1 MMKVFYGLENID
13 KKPKPAVIAVGVF
26 DGLHVGH
33 KKIITSLMR
42 ISRDKKLLPV
52 VVTFSPHPD
61 NVLAKRK
68 KTPMLCSLQHRINL
82 LALLGVKACVV
93 LNFDYA
99 FARKTCRAFIE
110 DILVKKL
117 AMKSLVVGERFSFGR
132 EAVSGIGYLKEVA
145 DRVGFNVH
153 AVSAKR
159 HNRRII
165 SSSVI
170 RSLIEKGR
178 LSMASKLLGRPVS
191 VLGTV
196 IHGRKRGRII
206 GFNTANIDPH
216 HEAIPPS
223 GVYAAYASL
232 GGKTYKSV
240 VNIGRRPTFFEK
252 DPSIE
257 VHIFGFN
264 RNIYNQDIEVFFIH
278 RLRPERRFKDE
289 VKLRAQIRR
298 DALRAEKMLYKSLPI

>member
-1 MMKVFYGLENID
+1 MKVFYGLENID
-13 KKPKPAVIAVGVF
+13 KKRKPSIVAVGVF

-33 KKIITSLMR
+33 QKIITSLIR
-42 ISRDKKLLPV
+42 ISKEKKLLPV
-52 VVTFSPHPD
+52 VVTFNPHPD
-61 NVLAKRK
+61 NILTKRK

-93 LNFDYA
+93 LNFDYT
-99 FARKTCRAFIE
+99 FAKKTCRAFIE
-110 DILVKKL
+110 DILVKRL

-132 EAVSGIGYLKEVA
+132 EALSGIFHLKNFA
-145 DRVGFNVH
+145 DKAGFDVTIIP
-153 AVSAKR
+153 AKR
-159 HNRRII
+159 YNRRII
-165 SSSVI
+165 SSSAI

-178 LSMASKLLGRPVS
+178 LHIASKLLGRPVS

-206 GFNTANIDPH
+206 GFKTANIDPH

-223 GVYAAYASL
+223 GVYAGYASL
-232 GGKTYKSV
+232 YGKTYKSV

-257 VHIFGFN
+257 VHIFDFN
-264 RNIYNQDIEVFFIH
+264 RNIYNKDIEVFFIQKI
-278 RLRPERRFKDE
+278 RPERRFKDE
-289 VKLRAQIRR
+289 AKLRAQIRQ
-298 DALRAEKMLYKSLPI
+298 DTLRAEKMLYKARAI